1 MKKEKKFLNDLEN
14 KLSGISKK
22 DRNKIIEKYR
32 NIIHEEKSNNRRI
45 VDILKELGSTDL
57 VAEKEIQSLK
67 SNGKIKIFFNNV
79 KEFITKDIQFTKK
92 EKKEKPKKEKIK
104 KEKIKKEK
112 IKKEKIK
119 KEKKNKVRKEKVK
132 RENIFKVLKSK
143 FNFKKKDKDTLKEN
157 INETKEEV
165 KEELP
170 NIVESITEKKIFESK
185 GKRIRRIIF
194 RTLGTLLIICLLF
207 IWLWVT
213 VLLMSSMF
221 AILDGIKYYG
231 FNIALFGIDLL
242 LLIIVI
248 LVNKLI
254 IGKKISIKW
263 TLISVLLTLIIIAC
277 GISLFM
283 KQISKID
290 IVKDVSD
297 KYTMTRKYEKISL
310 PSNLDKITRIS
321 FNSHYDTK
329 YTIEYDNTLDNKIT
343 IETKYYESYYD
354 YYMKKNVN
362 DIYVSLSLDYR
373 DRLSVY
379 LENLKENKIYDK
391 NELSRYTVKIT
402 MNERDKDRV
411 IIEN

>member
-22 DRNKIIEKYR
+22 DRDKIIEKYR
-32 NIIHEEKSNNRRI
+32 NIIHEEKSNNKRI
-45 VDILKELGSTDL
+45 IDILKEIGSTEE
-57 VAEKEIQSLK
+57 VANKEIELLK
-67 SNGKIKIFFNNV
+67 SDNKIKSLFKKIHI
-79 KEFITKDIQFTKK
+79 FITKDIQFPVKEKK
-92 EKKEKPKKEKIK
+92 EKKEKKKKKKKSKSEKTKVKRRIKYKFNKLKEKIK
-104 KEKIKKEK
+104 EK
-112 IKKEKIK
+112 
-119 KEKKNKVRKEKVK
+119 
-132 RENIFKVLKSK
+132 FT
-143 FNFKKKDKDTLKEN
+143 FKKKDTLKEN
-157 INETKEEV
+157 IIETKEEV

-185 GKRIRRIIF
+185 GKRISRIIF
-194 RTLGTLLIICLLF
+194 RTLGVLLIICLLF

-231 FNIALFGIDLL
+231 FNIALFGVDLL

-254 IGKKISIKW
+254 LSKKISVKW

-310 PSNLDKITRIS
+310 PSNLDKVTRIS

-354 YYMKKNVN
+354 YYMKKNMN

-402 MNERDKDRV
+402 MNERDKDRI

>member
-104 KEKIKKEK
+104 KEKT
-112 IKKEKIK
+112 K

-157 INETKEEV
+157 IIETKEEV

-263 TLISVLLTLIIIAC
+263 TLISVILTLIIIAC

-310 PSNLDKITRIS
+310 PSNLDKVTRIS

>member
-92 EKKEKPKKEKIK
+92 EKKEK
-104 KEKIKKEK
+104 
-112 IKKEKIK
+112 
-119 KEKKNKVRKEKVK
+119 KNKIRKEKVK

-157 INETKEEV
+157 IIETKEEV

-263 TLISVLLTLIIIAC
+263 TLISVILTLIIIAC

>member
-1 MKKEKKFLNDLEN
+1 MKKEKKYLNDLEN
-14 KLSGISKK
+14 KLNGISKK
-22 DRNKIIEKYR
+22 DKDKIIEKYKE
-32 NIIHEEKSNNRRI
+32 IIKKEKSNNRRI
-45 VDILKELGSTDL
+45 VDILKELGSVDL
-57 VAEKEIQSLK
+57 VAEKEIQLLK
-67 SNGKIKIFFNNV
+67 SNSKIKIFFNNV

-92 EKKEKPKKEKIK
+92 EKKEK
-104 KEKIKKEK
+104 
-112 IKKEKIK
+112 IK
-119 KEKKNKVRKEKVK
+119 KEKKNKVKKEKVK
-132 RENIFKVLKSK
+132 RENIFKILKSK

-157 INETKEEV
+157 IVETKEEV

-170 NIVESITEKKIFESK
+170 NIVESITEKKIFEPK
-185 GKRIRRIIF
+185 GKRTRRIIL
-194 RTLGTLLIICLLF
+194 RTLGVLLIICLLF

-231 FNIALFGIDLL
+231 FNIALFGVDLL

-254 IGKKISIKW
+254 LGKKISIKW
-263 TLISVLLTLIIIAC
+263 TLISVLLTLIIIAS
-277 GISLFM
+277 GIALFM

-310 PSNLDKITRIS
+310 PSKLDKVTRIS

-379 LENLKENKIYDK
+379 LENLKDNKIYDK

>member
-112 IKKEKIK
+112 
-119 KEKKNKVRKEKVK
+119 KNKIRKEKVK

-157 INETKEEV
+157 IIETKEEV

-185 GKRIRRIIF
+185 GKRIKRIIF

-263 TLISVLLTLIIIAC
+263 TLISVILTLIIIAC

-310 PSNLDKITRIS
+310 PSNLDKVTRIS

>member
-22 DRNKIIEKYR
+22 DRDKIIEKYR

-112 IKKEKIK
+112 
-119 KEKKNKVRKEKVK
+119 KNKIRKEKVK

-157 INETKEEV
+157 IIETKEEV

>member
-79 KEFITKDIQFTKK
+79 KEFITKDIQLTKK
-92 EKKEKPKKEKIK
+92 EKKEKP
-104 KEKIKKEK
+104 KKEK

-263 TLISVLLTLIIIAC
+263 TLISVILTLIIIAC

-310 PSNLDKITRIS
+310 PSNLDKVTRIS

>member
-22 DRNKIIEKYR
+22 DKDKIIEKYR
-32 NIIHEEKSNNRRI
+32 NIIHEEKSNNKRI
-45 VDILKELGSTDL
+45 IDILKELGSTDL

-112 IKKEKIK
+112 
-119 KEKKNKVRKEKVK
+119 KNKVRKEKVK

-157 INETKEEV
+157 IIETKEEV

-185 GKRIRRIIF
+185 GKRIRRIIL
-194 RTLGTLLIICLLF
+194 RTLGVLLIICLLF

-310 PSNLDKITRIS
+310 PSNLDKVTRIS

-379 LENLKENKIYDK
+379 LENLKDNKIYDK

>member
-67 SNGKIKIFFNNV
+67 SNGKIKTFFNNV

-92 EKKEKPKKEKIK
+92 EKKEKP
-104 KEKIKKEK
+104 KKEK

-157 INETKEEV
+157 IIETKEEV

-185 GKRIRRIIF
+185 DKRIRRIVF
-194 RTLGTLLIICLLF
+194 RTLGVLLIICLLF

-263 TLISVLLTLIIIAC
+263 TLISVILTLIIIAC

-310 PSNLDKITRIS
+310 PSNLDKVTRIS

>member
-112 IKKEKIK
+112 
-119 KEKKNKVRKEKVK
+119 KNKIRKEKVK

-157 INETKEEV
+157 IIETKEEV

-242 LLIIVI
+242 LLIVVI

>member
-79 KEFITKDIQFTKK
+79 KEFITKDIQFTKR

-112 IKKEKIK
+112 
-119 KEKKNKVRKEKVK
+119 KNKIRKEKVK

-157 INETKEEV
+157 IIETKEEV

-263 TLISVLLTLIIIAC
+263 TLISVLLALIIIAC

>member
-1 MKKEKKFLNDLEN
+1 MKKEKKYLNDLEN
-14 KLSGISKK
+14 KLNGISKK
-22 DRNKIIEKYR
+22 DKDKIIEKYKE
-32 NIIHEEKSNNRRI
+32 IIKKEKSNNRRI
-45 VDILKELGSTDL
+45 VDILKELGSVDL
-57 VAEKEIQSLK
+57 VAEKEIQLLK
-67 SNGKIKIFFNNV
+67 SNSKIKIFFNNV

-112 IKKEKIK
+112 
-119 KEKKNKVRKEKVK
+119 KNKVKKEKVK
-132 RENIFKVLKSK
+132 RENIFKILKSK

-157 INETKEEV
+157 IVETKEEV

-185 GKRIRRIIF
+185 GKRIRRIIL
-194 RTLGTLLIICLLF
+194 RTIGVLLIICLLF

-231 FNIALFGIDLL
+231 FNIALFGVDLL

-254 IGKKISIKW
+254 LGKKISIKW
-263 TLISVLLTLIIIAC
+263 TLISVILTLIIIAS
-277 GISLFM
+277 GIALFM

-310 PSNLDKITRIS
+310 PSNLDKVTRIS

-379 LENLKENKIYDK
+379 LENLKDNKIYDK

>member
-112 IKKEKIK
+112 
-119 KEKKNKVRKEKVK
+119 KNKVRKEKVK
-132 RENIFKVLKSK
+132 RENIFKILKSK

-157 INETKEEV
+157 IIETKEEV

-263 TLISVLLTLIIIAC
+263 TLISVILTLIIIAC

-379 LENLKENKIYDK
+379 LENLKDNKIYDK

>member
-92 EKKEKPKKEKIK
+92 EKKEKPKKEN
-104 KEKIKKEK
+104 

-119 KEKKNKVRKEKVK
+119 KEKKNKIRKEKVK

-157 INETKEEV
+157 IIETKEEV

-194 RTLGTLLIICLLF
+194 RTLGILLIICLLF

-263 TLISVLLTLIIIAC
+263 TLISVILTLIIIAC

-310 PSNLDKITRIS
+310 PSNLDKVTRIS

>member
-79 KEFITKDIQFTKK
+79 KEFITKDIQFTKR
-92 EKKEKPKKEKIK
+92 EKKEKPKKEKV
-104 KEKIKKEK
+104 
-112 IKKEKIK
+112 KKEKIK
-119 KEKKNKVRKEKVK
+119 KEKKNKIRKEKVK

-157 INETKEEV
+157 IIETKEEV

-263 TLISVLLTLIIIAC
+263 TLISVILTLIIIAC

-310 PSNLDKITRIS
+310 PSNLDKVTRIS

>member
-22 DRNKIIEKYR
+22 DKDKIIEKYR
-32 NIIHEEKSNNRRI
+32 NIIHEEKSNNKRI
-45 VDILKELGSTDL
+45 IDILKEIGTTEE
-57 VAEKEIQSLK
+57 VANKEIGLLK
-67 SNGKIKIFFNNV
+67 SNNKIKSLFKKIHI
-79 KEFITKDIQFTKK
+79 FITKDIQFTKK
-92 EKKEKPKKEKIK
+92 EKKEKS
-104 KEKIKKEK
+104 KKEK

-119 KEKKNKVRKEKVK
+119 KEKKNKIRKEKVK

-157 INETKEEV
+157 IIETKEEV

-185 GKRIRRIIF
+185 GKRIRRIVF
-194 RTLGTLLIICLLF
+194 RTIGILLIICLLF

-263 TLISVLLTLIIIAC
+263 TLISVILTLIIIAC

-297 KYTMTRKYEKISL
+297 KYTMTKKYEKISL
-310 PSNLDKITRIS
+310 PSNLDKVTRIS

-379 LENLKENKIYDK
+379 LENFKDNKIYDK

>member
-45 VDILKELGSTDL
+45 VDILKEIGSTDL

-92 EKKEKPKKEKIK
+92 EKKEKP
-104 KEKIKKEK
+104 KKEK

-263 TLISVLLTLIIIAC
+263 TLISVILTLIIIAC

>member
-1 MKKEKKFLNDLEN
+1 MKKEKKYLNDLEN
-14 KLSGISKK
+14 KLNGISKK
-22 DRNKIIEKYR
+22 DKDKIIEKYKE
-32 NIIHEEKSNNRRI
+32 IIKKEKSNNRRI
-45 VDILKELGSTDL
+45 VDILKELGSVDL
-57 VAEKEIQSLK
+57 VAEKEIQLLK
-67 SNGKIKIFFNNV
+67 SNSKIKIFFNNV

-112 IKKEKIK
+112 
-119 KEKKNKVRKEKVK
+119 KNKVKKEKVK
-132 RENIFKVLKSK
+132 RENIFKILKSK

-157 INETKEEV
+157 IIETKEEV

-254 IGKKISIKW
+254 LGKKISIKW
-263 TLISVLLTLIIIAC
+263 TLISVILTLIIIAC

-310 PSNLDKITRIS
+310 PSNLDKVTRIS

-379 LENLKENKIYDK
+379 LENLKDNKIYDK

>member
-1 MKKEKKFLNDLEN
+1 MKKEKKYLNDLEN
-14 KLSGISKK
+14 KLNGISKK
-22 DRNKIIEKYR
+22 DKDKIIEKYKE
-32 NIIHEEKSNNRRI
+32 IIKKEKSNNRRI
-45 VDILKELGSTDL
+45 VDILKELGSVDL
-57 VAEKEIQSLK
+57 VAEKEIQLLK
-67 SNGKIKIFFNNV
+67 SNSKIKIFFNNV

-92 EKKEKPKKEKIK
+92 EKKEKSKKEKVKKEKVKKEKIK
-104 KEKIKKEK
+104 KVKKEK
-112 IKKEKIK
+112 L
-119 KEKKNKVRKEKVK
+119 K

-157 INETKEEV
+157 IIETKEEV

-263 TLISVLLTLIIIAC
+263 TLISVILTLIIIAC

-310 PSNLDKITRIS
+310 PSNLDKVTRIS

>member
-92 EKKEKPKKEKIK
+92 EKKEKPKKEK
-104 KEKIKKEK
+104 
-112 IKKEKIK
+112 
-119 KEKKNKVRKEKVK
+119 KNKVRKEKVK
-132 RENIFKVLKSK
+132 RENIFKILKSK
-143 FNFKKKDKDTLKEN
+143 FNFKKKDKNTLKEN
-157 INETKEEV
+157 IIETKEEV

-194 RTLGTLLIICLLF
+194 RTLGILLIICLLF

-263 TLISVLLTLIIIAC
+263 TLISVILTLIIIAC

>member
-79 KEFITKDIQFTKK
+79 KEFITKDIRFTKK
-92 EKKEKPKKEKIK
+92 EKKEKFKKEKVKKEKVKKEKIK
-104 KEKIKKEK
+104 KVKKEK
-112 IKKEKIK
+112 L
-119 KEKKNKVRKEKVK
+119 K

-157 INETKEEV
+157 IIETKEEV

-263 TLISVLLTLIIIAC
+263 TLISVILTLIIIAC

-310 PSNLDKITRIS
+310 PSNLDKVTRIS

>member
-1 MKKEKKFLNDLEN
+1 MKKEKKYLNDLEN
-14 KLSGISKK
+14 KLNGISKK
-22 DRNKIIEKYR
+22 DKDKIIEKYKE
-32 NIIHEEKSNNRRI
+32 IIKKEKSNNRRI
-45 VDILKELGSTDL
+45 VDILKELGSVDL
-57 VAEKEIQSLK
+57 VAEKEIQLLK
-67 SNGKIKIFFNNV
+67 SNSKIKIFFNNV

-112 IKKEKIK
+112 
-119 KEKKNKVRKEKVK
+119 KNKIRKEKVK
-132 RENIFKVLKSK
+132 RENIFKILKSK

-157 INETKEEV
+157 IIETKEEV

-263 TLISVLLTLIIIAC
+263 TLISVILTLIIIAC

>member
-1 MKKEKKFLNDLEN
+1 
-14 KLSGISKK
+14 
-22 DRNKIIEKYR
+22 
-32 NIIHEEKSNNRRI
+32 
-45 VDILKELGSTDL
+45 
-57 VAEKEIQSLK
+57 
-67 SNGKIKIFFNNV
+67 
-79 KEFITKDIQFTKK
+79 
-92 EKKEKPKKEKIK
+92 
-104 KEKIKKEK
+104 
-112 IKKEKIK
+112 
-119 KEKKNKVRKEKVK
+119 
-132 RENIFKVLKSK
+132 
-143 FNFKKKDKDTLKEN
+143 
-157 INETKEEV
+157 
-165 KEELP
+165 
-170 NIVESITEKKIFESK
+170 
-185 GKRIRRIIF
+185 
-194 RTLGTLLIICLLF
+194 
-207 IWLWVT
+207 
-213 VLLMSSMF
+213 MSSMF

-231 FNIALFGIDLL
+231 FNIALFGVDLL

-254 IGKKISIKW
+254 LGKKISIKW
-263 TLISVLLTLIIIAC
+263 TLISVLLTLIIIAS
-277 GISLFM
+277 GIALFM

-321 FNSHYDTK
+321 FNSNYDTK

-379 LENLKENKIYDK
+379 LENLKDNKIYDK

>member
-45 VDILKELGSTDL
+45 VDILKEIGSTDL

-112 IKKEKIK
+112 
-119 KEKKNKVRKEKVK
+119 KNKVRKEKVK

-157 INETKEEV
+157 IIETKEEV

-263 TLISVLLTLIIIAC
+263 TLISVILTLIIIAC

-310 PSNLDKITRIS
+310 PSNLDKVTRIS

>member
-112 IKKEKIK
+112 IKKVK
-119 KEKKNKVRKEKVK
+119 KEKLK

-157 INETKEEV
+157 IIETKEEV

-263 TLISVLLTLIIIAC
+263 TLISVILTLIIIAC

-310 PSNLDKITRIS
+310 PSNLDKVTRIS

>member
-112 IKKEKIK
+112 
-119 KEKKNKVRKEKVK
+119 KNKVRKEKVK

-157 INETKEEV
+157 IIETKEEV

-185 GKRIRRIIF
+185 DKRIRRIVF

-231 FNIALFGIDLL
+231 FNIALFGVDLL

-263 TLISVLLTLIIIAC
+263 TLISVILTLIIIAC

>member
-1 MKKEKKFLNDLEN
+1 MKKEKKYLNDLEN
-14 KLSGISKK
+14 KLNGISKK
-22 DRNKIIEKYR
+22 DKDKIIEKYKE
-32 NIIHEEKSNNRRI
+32 IIKKEKSNNRRI
-45 VDILKELGSTDL
+45 VDILKELGSVDL
-57 VAEKEIQSLK
+57 VAEKEIQLLK
-67 SNGKIKIFFNNV
+67 SNSKIKIFFNNV
-79 KEFITKDIQFTKK
+79 KEFITKDIQF
-92 EKKEKPKKEKIK
+92 
-104 KEKIKKEK
+104 
-112 IKKEKIK
+112 IK
-119 KEKKNKVRKEKVK
+119 KEKKNKVKKEKVK
-132 RENIFKVLKSK
+132 RENIFKILKSK

-157 INETKEEV
+157 IVETKEEV

-185 GKRIRRIIF
+185 GKRIRRIIL
-194 RTLGTLLIICLLF
+194 RTIGVLLIICLLF

-231 FNIALFGIDLL
+231 FNIALFGVDLL

-254 IGKKISIKW
+254 LGKKISIKW
-263 TLISVLLTLIIIAC
+263 TLISVLLTLIIIAS

-310 PSNLDKITRIS
+310 PSNLDKVTRIS

-379 LENLKENKIYDK
+379 LENLKDNKIYDK

>member
-79 KEFITKDIQFTKK
+79 KEFITKDIPFTKK
-92 EKKEKPKKEKIK
+92 EKKEKP
-104 KEKIKKEK
+104 KKEK

-185 GKRIRRIIF
+185 GKRIRKIVF
-194 RTLGTLLIICLLF
+194 RTLGILLIICLLF

-213 VLLMSSMF
+213 VLLISSMF

-263 TLISVLLTLIIIAC
+263 TLISVILTLIIIAC

-310 PSNLDKITRIS
+310 PSNLDKVTRIS

>member
-1 MKKEKKFLNDLEN
+1 MKKEKKYLNDLEN
-14 KLSGISKK
+14 KLNGISKK
-22 DRNKIIEKYR
+22 DKDKIIEKYKE
-32 NIIHEEKSNNRRI
+32 IIKKEKSNNRRI
-45 VDILKELGSTDL
+45 VDILKELGSVDL
-57 VAEKEIQSLK
+57 VAEKEIQLLK
-67 SNGKIKIFFNNV
+67 SNSKIKIFFNNV

-112 IKKEKIK
+112 
-119 KEKKNKVRKEKVK
+119 KNKIRKEKVK
-132 RENIFKVLKSK
+132 RENIFKILKSK

-157 INETKEEV
+157 IIETKEEV

-263 TLISVLLTLIIIAC
+263 TLISVILTLIIIAC

-379 LENLKENKIYDK
+379 LENLKDNKIYDK

>member
-112 IKKEKIK
+112 
-119 KEKKNKVRKEKVK
+119 KNKIRKEKVK

-157 INETKEEV
+157 IIETKEEV

-194 RTLGTLLIICLLF
+194 RTLGILLIICLLF

-263 TLISVLLTLIIIAC
+263 TLISVLLALIIIAC

>member
-79 KEFITKDIQFTKK
+79 KEFITKDIRFTKK
-92 EKKEKPKKEKIK
+92 EKKEKSKKEKVKKEKVKKEKIK
-104 KEKIKKEK
+104 KVK
-112 IKKEKIK
+112 
-119 KEKKNKVRKEKVK
+119 KEKVK
-132 RENIFKVLKSK
+132 RENIFKILKSK

-157 INETKEEV
+157 IIETKEEV

-263 TLISVLLTLIIIAC
+263 TLISVILTLIIIAC

-310 PSNLDKITRIS
+310 PSNLDKVTRIS

>member
-14 KLSGISKK
+14 KLNGISKK

-45 VDILKELGSTDL
+45 VDILKEIGSTDL

-112 IKKEKIK
+112 
-119 KEKKNKVRKEKVK
+119 KNKVRKEKVK

-157 INETKEEV
+157 IIETKEEV

-185 GKRIRRIIF
+185 GKRIRRIIL
-194 RTLGTLLIICLLF
+194 RTIGVLLIICLLF

-231 FNIALFGIDLL
+231 FNIALFGVDLL

-254 IGKKISIKW
+254 LGKKMSIKW
-263 TLISVLLTLIIIAC
+263 TLISVLLTLIIIAS

-310 PSNLDKITRIS
+310 PSNLDKVTRIS

>member
-112 IKKEKIK
+112 
-119 KEKKNKVRKEKVK
+119 KNKVRKEKVK
-132 RENIFKVLKSK
+132 RENIFKILKSK

-185 GKRIRRIIF
+185 DKRIRRIVF

-254 IGKKISIKW
+254 LGKKISIKW

-310 PSNLDKITRIS
+310 PSNLDKVTRIS

>member
-45 VDILKELGSTDL
+45 VDILKEIGSTDL

-112 IKKEKIK
+112 
-119 KEKKNKVRKEKVK
+119 KNKIRKEKVK

-143 FNFKKKDKDTLKEN
+143 FNFKKKEKDTLKEN
-157 INETKEEV
+157 IIETKEEV

-263 TLISVLLTLIIIAC
+263 TLISVILTLIIIAC

>member
-1 MKKEKKFLNDLEN
+1 MKKEKKYLNDLEN
-14 KLSGISKK
+14 KLNGISKK
-22 DRNKIIEKYR
+22 DKDKIIEKYR
-32 NIIHEEKSNNRRI
+32 EIIKKEKSNNRRI

-104 KEKIKKEK
+104 KEKIKKG
-112 IKKEKIK
+112 
-119 KEKKNKVRKEKVK
+119 KKNKVRKEKVK

-157 INETKEEV
+157 IIETKEEV

-185 GKRIRRIIF
+185 DKRTRRIIL
-194 RTLGTLLIICLLF
+194 RTLGVLLIICLLF

-231 FNIALFGIDLL
+231 FNIALFGVDLL

-254 IGKKISIKW
+254 LGKKISIKW

-290 IVKDVSD
+290 IVKDVSE

-310 PSNLDKITRIS
+310 PSNLDKVTRIS

-329 YTIEYDNTLDNKIT
+329 YIIEYDNTLDNKIT

>member
-79 KEFITKDIQFTKK
+79 KEFITKDIRFTKK
-92 EKKEKPKKEKIK
+92 EKKEKSKKEKVKKEKVKKEKIK
-104 KEKIKKEK
+104 KVKKEK
-112 IKKEKIK
+112 L
-119 KEKKNKVRKEKVK
+119 K

-157 INETKEEV
+157 IIETKEEV

-194 RTLGTLLIICLLF
+194 RILGTLLIICLLF

-263 TLISVLLTLIIIAC
+263 TLISVILTLIIIAC

>member
-92 EKKEKPKKEKIK
+92 EKKEKP
-104 KEKIKKEK
+104 KKEK

>member
-112 IKKEKIK
+112 
-119 KEKKNKVRKEKVK
+119 KNKIRKEKVK

-157 INETKEEV
+157 IIETKEEV

-231 FNIALFGIDLL
+231 FNIALFGVDLL

-310 PSNLDKITRIS
+310 PSNLDKVTRIS